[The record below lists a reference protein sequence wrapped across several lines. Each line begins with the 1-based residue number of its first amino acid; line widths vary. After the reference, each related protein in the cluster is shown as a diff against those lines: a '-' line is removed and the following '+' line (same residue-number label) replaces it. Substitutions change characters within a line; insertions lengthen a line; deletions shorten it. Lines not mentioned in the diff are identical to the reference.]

1 MIDILSQG
9 TQGRQ
14 DRNRF
19 RYAARFRFGPDAWNP
34 LRIGLKQGA
43 DYVAIDTDECE
54 ILQMI
59 HSGEVE
65 GFFG

>member
-1 MIDILSQG
+1 
-9 TQGRQ
+9 
-14 DRNRF
+14 
-19 RYAARFRFGPDAWNP
+19 
-34 LRIGLKQGA
+34 LKQGA

-65 GFFG
+65 GFFWFEAGADWLR